1 MIASIANLVYELP
14 HKLPNDL
21 RLRIL
26 RNKETLRKSQIWME
40 TSSFQKSNF
49 GNGNQKT
56 RKSRYK
62 TFLVL
67 FSFTGF
73 LYFVPN
79 ILPRIVG
86 FTWFCN
92 LLEISRPNVL
102 WKLHCTKMLSISS
115 VNVTK
120 SFVQCLWIFWNFI
133 TVLFWNLYNKT
144 LVKHR

>member
-26 RNKETLRKSQIWME
+26 KNKETLRKSQIWME

-49 GNGNQKT
+49 GNGSQKT

-79 ILPRIVG
+79 ILPRIVVSPSH
-86 FTWFCN
+86 FLCVFSIRVFLELHSINWPNFIVW
-92 LLEISRPNVL
+92 LSLFLEIL
-102 WKLHCTKMLSISS
+102 GIIS
-115 VNVTK
+115 
-120 SFVQCLWIFWNFI
+120 FI
-133 TVLFWNLYNKT
+133 VISLIVF
-144 LVKHR
+144 